1 MKVLVALFVLIC
13 LWQKATG
20 TLTAAAD
27 VSPAAGAL
35 YVANRYI
42 PVLYIPQLV
51 TATSLTAETA
61 SASATTM
68 NVMGSTTAITVPT
81 KMAALVRTLRYSLF
95 EVSLSVPS
103 SFSYRHKCWSYCG
116 ANDCCSGSVCRPA
129 GDCHSD
135 NLLLLCGD
143 LCQCRS
149 PSQYTCRYS
158 HCACWSSSHCCQC
171 KLQQHDAGTAT
182 HE

>member
-1 MKVLVALFVLIC
+1 MRIMWSRRILSLSACTRRPLPVSSESVQLSSGFFFDAQDTKMKVLVALFVLIC

-51 TATSLTAETA
+51 TASSLTAETA

-81 KMAALVRTLRYSLF
+81 KMAALVRTL
-95 EVSLSVPS
+95 P
-103 SFSYRHKCWSYCG
+103 
-116 ANDCCSGSVCRPA
+116 
-129 GDCHSD
+129 
-135 NLLLLCGD
+135 LL
-143 LCQCRS
+143 
-149 PSQYTCRYS
+149 PF
-158 HCACWSSSHCCQC
+158 
-171 KLQQHDAGTAT
+171 
-182 HE
+182 

>member
-1 MKVLVALFVLIC
+1 MFFFSTPKIQNESSGGSIC
-13 LWQKATG
+13 SYLSLAKG
-20 TLTAAAD
+20 HRYVD
-27 VSPAAGAL
+27 GGRRRFAGGRRAL

-95 EVSLSVPS
+95 EVSYSML
-103 SFSYRHKCWSYCG
+103 KIQK
-116 ANDCCSGSVCRPA
+116 A
-129 GDCHSD
+129 G
-135 NLLLLCGD
+135 
-143 LCQCRS
+143 
-149 PSQYTCRYS
+149 
-158 HCACWSSSHCCQC
+158 
-171 KLQQHDAGTAT
+171 
-182 HE
+182 